1 MRTAGDWVMLVC
13 FVSLISLG
21 WWVLVY
27 GFAWPVAFAG
37 LWWLIIGLVAASLPN
52 DGRRKQ

>member
-1 MRTAGDWVMLVC
+1 MRTADWVMLVC